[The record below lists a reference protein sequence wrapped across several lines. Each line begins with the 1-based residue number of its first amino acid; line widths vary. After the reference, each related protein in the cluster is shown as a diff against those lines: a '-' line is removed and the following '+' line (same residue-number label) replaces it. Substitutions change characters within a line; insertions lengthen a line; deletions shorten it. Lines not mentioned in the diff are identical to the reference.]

1 MYTSGTR
8 YIPRHAAETR
18 MESALRDGMKAMK
31 AAWTQARDA
40 ARKAAR
46 WAQKTA
52 RRINA
57 RMDAEMSGAGL
68 LACGIIMGL
77 LIWPLILFCYFV
89 A

>member
-18 MESALRDGMKAMK
+18 LEAALRDGMKAMK
-31 AAWTQARDA
+31 TAWAQARDA

-46 WAQKTA
+46 WAEKTA
-52 RRINA
+52 RRIDA
-57 RMDAEMSGAGL
+57 RMDEEMTGAGL
-68 LACGIIMGL
+68 VLCGLLMGL
-77 LIWPLILFCYFV
+77 VIWPLILFCYF